1 MQRIEKKKKKQIEKG
16 QVRGFSYTLFNVL
29 AKNAVKEER
38 KKRKKD
44 EIEERKSSAML
55 FSRIGLKEIDDCTE
69 DEGPHT
75 QSFLVDKQQ
84 WGKTKQELDTVK
96 LRAVFK
102 RQANASYIYRSQ
114 VGFLIQS

>member
-1 MQRIEKKKKKQIEKG
+1 MALRLALGLARARNTKAIRINKNPKCNATNRKEKKKKQIEKG

-55 FSRIGLKEIDDCTE
+55 FSRIGLKELDDCTE
-69 DEGPHT
+69 DEGQHT
-75 QSFLVDKQQ
+75 QSIL
-84 WGKTKQELDTVK
+84 G
-96 LRAVFK
+96 
-102 RQANASYIYRSQ
+102 
-114 VGFLIQS
+114 

>member
-1 MQRIEKKKKKQIEKG
+1 MTAQKMKAN
-16 QVRGFSYTLFNVL
+16 TL
-29 AKNAVKEER
+29 
-38 KKRKKD
+38 
-44 EIEERKSSAML
+44 S
-55 FSRIGLKEIDDCTE
+55 
-69 DEGPHT
+69 P
-75 QSFLVDKQQ
+75 FLVDKQQ